1 MSYFVSFMNI
11 LKILGKK
18 MVELLKLFL
27 DIEVANPPNKF
38 PFADQAAHPIIS
50 ITTYNTY
57 TKTYHTYFVASDHN
71 LKSKDP
77 IWQISVFNT
86 ERAMLVFFKREF
98 ERIDP
103 DLILA
108 WNIEFDYLYIQNR
121 LKNLEIDPLENRFQI
136 LDLLGAYKQIKKGGV
151 SSYNLKNVERLEGI
165 KRKLPES
172 IAKDITELYDAGQ
185 FRHILLYNKEDVS
198 GIVKIDQKVRITD
211 FYIGLRE
218 AIGIE
223 SYAKEESKDGKI
235 QRLNWH
241 IFHNSV
247 LIDTFMFHML
257 KQKIILPTKVKVEKK
272 GFEGGVVLKPE
283 AGLYKNVANL
293 DMSKFYPSII
303 LSLNISPEVNE
314 KNKDRKGLIPQL
326 IENLVKER
334 TKIESE
340 RSEYKV
346 NSEEYRILTDKR
358 QIIKDLINSIY
369 GYICFVGSR
378 LYSEGEGAK
387 VTGTGRKGLYY
398 AKEQSEALGFK
409 VIYGDTD
416 GIFCKVPDDM
426 THEEISD
433 VADEITQ
440 RFDEFFKQLDAKTD
454 NHYFKL
460 DYDMFYSK
468 LLMLTKKRYAG
479 LVTFEGGKETNYI
492 KMRGIETRRGNA
504 PELTKN
510 LQEKV
515 LELIFGDKTDE
526 IKPLVDRIKNKI
538 MGTTITESDFAFLDT
553 IAIPTGLQQ
562 SLKSYG
568 GLDKNGNRKGI
579 LPHVRAAVIANEIL
593 GKNYGAGSKIKTLYI
608 HPLQLPK
615 MVELPSGEKIERT
628 DVVGY
633 EDVSEINKYI
643 NIAKKNGNELELDKK
658 RMSEV
663 VVSDKIQP
671 ILDVIGSEK
680 VQQQTL
686 F

>member
-1 MSYFVSFMNI
+1 MNE
-11 LKILGKK
+11 LKK
-18 MVELLKLFL
+18 MYI
-27 DIEVANPPNKF
+27 DIEVINQFNKF
-38 PFADQAAHPIIS
+38 PFAEQAEYPIIS
-50 ITTYNTY
+50 ITIYNSF
-57 TKTYHTYFVASDHN
+57 TKIYHTYFVAEDHN

-77 IWQISVFNT
+77 NWQISVFNT

-103 DLILA
+103 DILLA
-108 WNIEFDYLYIQNR
+108 WNIDFDYIYIQNR
-121 LKNLEIDPLENRFQI
+121 LKNLEIEPLDDRFQV
-136 LDLLGAYKQIKKGGV
+136 LDLLNAYKQIKKGGV

-165 KRKLPES
+165 KRKIIVS
-172 IAKDITELYDAGQ
+172 IAKDINELYDAGK
-185 FRHILLYNKEDVS
+185 FKHILLYNKEDVQ
-198 GIVKIDQKVRITD
+198 GIVKLDQKVRISN
-211 FYIGLRE
+211 FYMELRE

-223 SYAKEESKDGKI
+223 SYAKEKYSDNRL
-235 QRLNWH
+235 QQLNWQ

-257 KQKIILPTKVKVEKK
+257 KQKVILPTKVKVQKK

-303 LSLNISPEVNE
+303 LSMNISIEVNDE
-314 KNKDRKGLIPQL
+314 NKDRKGLIPKL
-326 IENLVKER
+326 IESLVEER
-334 TKIESE
+334 TKIETE
-340 RSEYKV
+340 RSKYIV
-346 NSEEYRILTDKR
+346 NSEDYRILTDKR
-358 QIIKDLINSIY
+358 QVIKDLINSIY
-369 GYICFVGSR
+369 GYISFTGSR
-378 LYSEGEGAK
+378 LYSEGKGAK
-387 VTGTGRKGLYY
+387 VTEIGRKGLLF
-398 AKEQSEALGFK
+398 AKEQSESMGFK

-416 GIFCKVPDDM
+416 GIFCKVPDEM
-426 THEEISD
+426 MHEEIAN

-440 RFDEFFKQLDAKTD
+440 RFDKFFKQLDAKTE

-479 LVTFEGGKETNYI
+479 LVTYEGGKETNYI

-526 IKPLVDRIKNKI
+526 IKPLINRVKNKI
-538 MGTTITESDFAFLDT
+538 MGTTIIESDFPFLDT
-553 IAIPTGLQQ
+553 IAIPTGIQQ
-562 SLKSYG
+562 PLKNYG
-568 GLDKNGNRKGI
+568 GLDKNGNKKGI

-593 GKNYGAGSKIKTLYI
+593 GKNYGAGSKIKTLYVFPI
-608 HPLQLPK
+608 QLPK
-615 MVELPSGEKIERT
+615 AVELPNKQRITAT
-628 DVVGY
+628 DVIGY
-633 EDVSEINKYI
+633 EDISELTKYK
-643 NIAKKNGNELELDKK
+643 NIAEKSGNELELDRKK
-658 RMSEV
+658 MV
-663 VVSDKIQP
+663 DTVVSDKVQP
-671 ILDVIGSEK
+671 ILDAVGSEK

>member
-1 MSYFVSFMNI
+1 MI
-11 LKILGKK
+11 D
-18 MVELLKLFL
+18 LLKLYI

-57 TKTYHTYFVASDHN
+57 TKTYRTYFVASDHN
-71 LKSKDP
+71 LKSKDSN
-77 IWQISVFNT
+77 WKISVFNT

-103 DLILA
+103 DILLA

-165 KRKLPES
+165 KRKITTS
-172 IAKDITELYDAGQ
+172 IAKDITEIYDAKKFKQ
-185 FRHILLYNKEDVS
+185 ILLYNKEDTV

-223 SYAKEESKDGKI
+223 TYAKEETKDGKI
-235 QRLNWH
+235 QKLNWH

-247 LIDTFMFHML
+247 LIDTFMFFML
-257 KQKIILPTKVKVEKK
+257 KQKIILPTKVKSEKK

-303 LSLNISPEVNE
+303 SSLNISPEVNE
-314 KNKDRKGLIPQL
+314 GNKDKKGLIPQL

-334 TKIESE
+334 TKIELE
-340 RSEYKV
+340 RSKYEV

-426 THEEISD
+426 THKEISD
-433 VADEITQ
+433 VAEEITQ
-440 RFDEFFKQLDAKTD
+440 RFDKFFEQLDAKTE

-479 LVTFEGGKETNYI
+479 LVTYEGGKETNYI

-510 LQEKV
+510 LQERV
-515 LELIFGDKTDE
+515 LELIFNDE
-526 IKPLVDRIKNKI
+526 MDGIKPLITRVKSKI
-538 MGTTITESDFAFLDT
+538 MGTTIIETDFAFLDT

-562 SLKSYG
+562 PIKSYG

-579 LPHVRAAVIANEIL
+579 LPHVRAAVIGNELL

-608 HPLQLPK
+608 HPLKLPK
-615 MVELPSGEKIERT
+615 IVKLPSEEKISMT
-628 DVVGY
+628 DVIGY
-633 EDVSEINKYI
+633 EDISELGKYR
-643 NIAKKNGNELELDKK
+643 NIAKGNGGELELDKK
-658 RMSEV
+658 RMVDV
-663 VVSDKIQP
+663 VVLDKVQP
-671 ILDVIGSEK
+671 ILDAIGSEK
-680 VQQQTL
+680 VKQQTL

>member
-1 MSYFVSFMNI
+1 MT
-11 LKILGKK
+11 
-18 MVELLKLFL
+18 ELLKLYI
-27 DIEVANPPNKF
+27 DIEVTNPPNIF
-38 PFADQAAHPIIS
+38 PFEQQAAYHIIS
-50 ITTYNTY
+50 NTMYDTY
-57 TKTYHTYFVASDHN
+57 TQTYKTFFVAQDFHI
-71 LKSKDP
+71 KTKDP
-77 IWQISVFNT
+77 KWQISVFNT
-86 ERAMLVFFKREF
+86 ERAMMTFFKREF
-98 ERIDP
+98 ERLNP
-103 DLILA
+103 DLLLA
-108 WNIEFDYLYIQNR
+108 WNISFDYIYIQNR
-121 LKNLEIDPLENRFQI
+121 LKNLEIEPLEDRFLI
-136 LDLLGAYKQIKKGGV
+136 LDLLNSYKQIKKGGV

-165 KRKLPES
+165 KRRITTS
-172 IAKDITELYDAGQ
+172 IAKDITELYEARKFKQ
-185 FRHILLYNKEDVS
+185 ILLYNKEDVE
-198 GIVKIDQKVRITD
+198 GIVKIDQKVRISD
-211 FYIGLRE
+211 FYTGLRE

-223 SYAKEESKDGKI
+223 SYAKEEYKDE
-235 QRLNWH
+235 RLQKLRWQ

-247 LIDTFMFHML
+247 LIDTFTLHMI
-257 KQKIILPTKVKVEKK
+257 KQKIALPSKKRKEKK
-272 GFEGGVVLKPE
+272 GFEGGIVLKPE

-303 LSLNISPEVNE
+303 LSLNISTEVNKE
-314 KNKDRKGLIPQL
+314 NKDKKGLIPRI

-334 TKIESE
+334 TKIELE
-340 RSEYKV
+340 RSKHEV

-358 QIIKDLINSIY
+358 QVIKDLINSVY

-426 THEEISD
+426 THEEIGGI
-433 VADEITQ
+433 ADEITQ
-440 RFDEFFKQLDAKTD
+440 RFDKFFEQLDAKTE

-479 LVTFEGGKETNYI
+479 LVTYEGGKKTNYI

-526 IKPLVDRIKNKI
+526 IKPLVNRIKNKI
-538 MGTTITESDFAFLDT
+538 MGTNIIETNFQFLSY
-553 IAIPTGLQQ
+553 ISIPTGIQQ
-562 SLKSYG
+562 PLKSYG

-579 LPHVRAAVIANEIL
+579 LPHVRAAVVANEL
-593 GKNYGAGSKIKTLYI
+593 FGKNFGAGSKIKSLYI
-608 HPLQLPK
+608 FPLQLPK
-615 MVELPSGEKIERT
+615 MIELPSGERISKT
-628 DVVGY
+628 DVIGF
-633 EDVSEINKYI
+633 EDVGELSKYI
-643 NIAKKNGNELELDKK
+643 KLAEKSGNELELDRK

-680 VQQQTL
+680 IQQQTL